1 MRLRA
6 HRQNRVL
13 WRLSMGPAGWRGD
26 PMVMPLTRARR
37 IRRGVRVCALLAVMG
52 LMCLARSGRGRLML
66 AGGALTVAGIMLRS
80 SPAGVV
86 LLPGLLLLLY
96 SPLIPAMPEADRKRL
111 SDLERELAAFSTP
124 AHVHDL
130 EAALDRYPDGI
141 TYELRDILAS
151 RPMAARRN
159 GIPGAGT
166 QDHI

>member
-1 MRLRA
+1 
-6 HRQNRVL
+6 
-13 WRLSMGPAGWRGD
+13 
-26 PMVMPLTRARR
+26 
-37 IRRGVRVCALLAVMG
+37 
-52 LMCLARSGRGRLML
+52 ML
-66 AGGALTVAGIMLRS
+66 AGGALTVAGITLRS

-96 SPLIPAMPEADRKRL
+96 SPLIPAMPEADRKQHA
-111 SDLERELAAFSTP
+111 DLERELAAFSTP

-151 RPMAARRN
+151 RPMAARRT